1 MFAVKGLHG
10 GPPPYHKGKL
20 SMPQNVLKHK
30 VGLETH
36 GLKNLKKI
44 HWNLTTP
51 ELYEH
56 IIANKEG
63 QLSHLGPVCVTTG
76 EHTGRAPNDKFI
88 VQEPSSQENIWWG
101 KVNRPFSV
109 EQFEA
114 LYSRVL
120 AYLQGKEVYV
130 QDCCAGCDPDHQTHI
145 RVINEHAWHNLFA
158 RNMFIQIR
166 DMAKLENHDPAFTII
181 HVPDFKA
188 VPAIDGTNSEVFVI
202 VDFGK
207 QLVLIGGTSYAGEIK
222 KSVFSILNY
231 LLPQKQSV
239 LSMHCSANIGK
250 KGDSAIFFGL
260 SGTGKTTLSADPERK
275 LIGDD
280 EHGWSD
286 TGVFNFEGGCYAKV
300 IRLSKKSEPEIHEC
314 TRRFGTLLEN
324 VAVSPEDRRLDL
336 DDASLTENTRASYP
350 ISHINNAVLKG
361 MGNHPDNV
369 IMLTCDAYG
378 VMPPVSRLTPE
389 QAMYHFISGYTA
401 KVAGTEKGMSR
412 EPTAIFSTCFG
423 APFMSL
429 HPSVYADM
437 LGEKIAKHQVSCW
450 LVNTGWTGGPYG
462 VGKRIEIKYT
472 RAMIKAILEGQL
484 DNVETETDPVFGI
497 QVPLGVKGVP
507 KECLF
512 PRNTWK
518 NPEAYD
524 EKANELAN
532 QFIENFKEYESNV
545 DKKILH
551 ASPRPITKKSNTS
564 GKIHELRK

>member
-1 MFAVKGLHG
+1 
-10 GPPPYHKGKL
+10 
-20 SMPQNVLKHK
+20 MPQNVLKHK

-250 KGDSAIFFGL
+250 NGDSAIFFGL

-300 IRLSKKSEPEIHEC
+300 IRLSKKSEPEIYEC

-361 MGNHPDNV
+361 MGKHPDNV

-545 DKKILH
+545 DKKILD
-551 ASPRPITKKSNTS
+551 ASPRPVTKRGNTS